1 MATRLF
7 LREFEHMVSEN
18 PRPCWEMIQ
27 RDECDCETEFS
38 YPNLFR
44 KKSGWL
50 MLTLYSLEMLRDTS
64 TTSVHIEE
72 MAP

>member
-1 MATRLF
+1 MNVIVKLSSLILTSL
-7 LREFEHMVSEN
+7 E
-18 PRPCWEMIQ
+18 
-27 RDECDCETEFS
+27 
-38 YPNLFR
+38 
-44 KKSGWL
+44 KKSDWL

>member
-1 MATRLF
+1 
-7 LREFEHMVSEN
+7 
-18 PRPCWEMIQ
+18 MIQ